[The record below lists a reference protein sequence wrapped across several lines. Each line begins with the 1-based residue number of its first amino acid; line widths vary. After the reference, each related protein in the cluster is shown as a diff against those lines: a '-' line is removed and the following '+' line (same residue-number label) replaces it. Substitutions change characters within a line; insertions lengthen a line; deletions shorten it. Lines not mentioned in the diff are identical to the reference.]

1 MEISDKDLV
10 KRSIKIS
17 CRGLAKRPLAKILY
31 RDLVERTENLA
42 KRSLRGSV
50 NNDLT

>member
-1 MEISDKDLV
+1 VEISDRDLV

-31 RDLVERTENLA
+31 RDLVKRTEIL
-42 KRSLRGSV
+42 LR
-50 NNDLT
+50 DLFEGA